1 MKPFLHANSS
11 AKRFGGK
18 PEDYLPIHEFMD
30 SSKAHIADARHRALF
45 HSTFGCFVVERFFGA
60 VAKNSEGK
68 DYSPRDVAE
77 QHCVEDLGHIPT
89 VGDWLADMPLKQWMG
104 GGSPTAIPSASPLAE
119 YKSAGERFASL
130 KAEAAEQFKKE
141 LEEAFIA
148 SPFQKAT
155 WTQYTPGFNDG
166 DPCVFGVGSLYTLH
180 GREESE
186 LEEMDPDDADDETW
200 DFQTR
205 DSSNFSSEYDNS
217 DTVSSRAEISET
229 LEDSEELLEAA
240 FGNDKRIAWTRGK
253 PGFEVKDY
261 YCGY

>member
-11 AKRFGGK
+11 AKRLGGK

-45 HSTFGCFVVERFFGA
+45 HSTFGCFVVERLFGA
-60 VAKNSEGK
+60 VAKNSDGK
-68 DYSPRDVAE
+68 EYSPRDVAE

-104 GGSPTAIPSASPLAE
+104 GGSPAAIPSASPLAE

-130 KAEAAEQFKKE
+130 KAEAAEHFKKE

-166 DPCVFGVGSLYTLH
+166 DPCVFRVSDVYTLH
-180 GREESE
+180 GYDESE
-186 LEEMDPDDADDETW
+186 LDDFDPEGEDNGDWQYQTAIVSKIYSSCDSKETIAA
-200 DFQTR
+200 
-205 DSSNFSSEYDNS
+205 
-217 DTVSSRAEISET
+217 RAAIKD
-229 LEDSEELLEAA
+229 LLDGNEELLEAT
-240 FGNDKRIAWTRGK
+240 FGNDKRVTWTTGK
-253 PGFEVKDY
+253 GFEVDDY
-261 YCGY
+261 DCGY

>member
-45 HSTFGCFVVERFFGA
+45 HSTFGCFVVERLFGA
-60 VAKNSEGK
+60 VAKNSDGK
-68 DYSPRDVAE
+68 EYSPRDVAE

-104 GGSPTAIPSASPLAE
+104 GGSPAAIPSASPLAE

-166 DPCVFGVGSLYTLH
+166 DPCVFMVRSLYTLH
-180 GREESE
+180 GYEESK
-186 LEEMDPDDADDETW
+186 LNGFDPDESDEGDWQYSTYVPSSLSGNDTADAI
-200 DFQTR
+200 R
-205 DSSNFSSEYDNS
+205 VRGSIN
-217 DTVSSRAEISET
+217 ET
-229 LEDSEELLEAA
+229 LRQSEELLEAA
-240 FGNDKRIAWTRGK
+240 FGDGKRIVWTRGK
-253 PGFEVKDY
+253 PGFEVRDY
-261 YCGY
+261 DCGY